1 MSSKDKQGSLR
12 EALDSIRVEALEAI
26 QEAADAESLEKARV
40 RFLGR
45 NGLLSRALSG
55 LKQVPAE
62 ERPEAGKKANEVKQT
77 LETTLE
83 MRVEELASLLAP
95 TEARGPDL
103 TLPGRRRWPGGVHPV
118 TTVIDEICEIF
129 KEIGFTRAA
138 GPEIE
143 TDWHNFTALNIPL
156 DHPAADMHDTFY
168 LDEGLL
174 LRTHTSPVQARVM
187 MQYEPPVRIL
197 APGMVFRRDPY
208 DASHAP
214 AFEQVEGLAVDEGID
229 FIEFRAAIDYFVHRF
244 FGPAT
249 RTRFRPSYFPF
260 TEPSA
265 EVDVS
270 CIICEGSGCATCKR
284 TGWVEIMGSGM
295 VNPAVFEAVG
305 YDPERYTG
313 YAFGMGPG
321 RIAMLRY
328 RIPDIRLLY
337 EADVGFLEQFA

>member
-1 MSSKDKQGSLR
+1 MSSKEEQGNLR
-12 EALDSIRVEALEAI
+12 ETLESIRLEALEAI

-45 NGLLSRALSG
+45 NGLLSRALSS

-83 MRVEELASLLAP
+83 LRVDELAALLEP

-103 TLPGRRRWPGGVHPV
+103 TLPGRRRWAGGVHPV

-138 GPEIE
+138 GPEVE

-187 MQYEPPVRIL
+187 MHYEPPVRIL

-244 FGPAT
+244 FGPTT

-313 YAFGMGPG
+313 YAFGMGPA